1 MMKEQSLVAKNGNLD
16 TENAAARKSSPRPFA
31 SSRCLEAIQKPTRTF
46 SCVECSIQ
54 FALICVFILKHSIH
68 SQVADSIMMR
78 HRFLLI
84 CLIFPLAFA
93 SLEDVELDS
102 AEIEKEV
109 PARFRSI
116 KKFGSHQDAS
126 NQEVAA
132 VSNEDNTDDPEIV
145 APNKPY
151 LMADSSFEQ
160 EEECVALPNRTRVR
174 PSFFQCK
181 DDTKFELHGGAITN
195 GNGDDAYPVSF
206 NSRIRIFLDVTS
218 SSNKRYDN
226 LGVEVSIFKRSTGWF
241 GCGWMFLPS
250 FGLLSNYDMCDDN
263 PSCPVSPGRQVIEF
277 EIDPTKLFTNLFR
290 MIHYDLSA
298 YQLVIRL
305 RDNRDPYRELLC
317 ATIQTRITL

>member
-1 MMKEQSLVAKNGNLD
+1 MA
-16 TENAAARKSSPRPFA
+16 RPF
-31 SSRCLEAIQKPTRTF
+31 L
-46 SCVECSIQ
+46 
-54 FALICVFILKHSIH
+54 LL
-68 SQVADSIMMR
+68 
-78 HRFLLI
+78 FLL
-84 CLIFPLAFA
+84 FPLIFA
-93 SLEDVELDS
+93 SLEEVELDS
-102 AEIEKEV
+102 EEAEKEM
-109 PARFRSI
+109 PARLRSLRN
-116 KKFGSHQDAS
+116 FGSHQDAS
-126 NQEVAA
+126 NEAA
-132 VSNEDNTDDPEIV
+132 GSNEDNTDNPEA
-145 APNKPY
+145 APTAPY
-151 LMADSSFEQ
+151 LLRDSSVEQ

-206 NSRIRIFLDVTS
+206 TSPIRIFLDVS
-218 SSNKRYDN
+218 SNSNKRYDN

-290 MIHYDLSA
+290 MIHYDLVGTDHKSA

>member
-1 MMKEQSLVAKNGNLD
+1 
-16 TENAAARKSSPRPFA
+16 
-31 SSRCLEAIQKPTRTF
+31 
-46 SCVECSIQ
+46 
-54 FALICVFILKHSIH
+54 
-68 SQVADSIMMR
+68 MMR